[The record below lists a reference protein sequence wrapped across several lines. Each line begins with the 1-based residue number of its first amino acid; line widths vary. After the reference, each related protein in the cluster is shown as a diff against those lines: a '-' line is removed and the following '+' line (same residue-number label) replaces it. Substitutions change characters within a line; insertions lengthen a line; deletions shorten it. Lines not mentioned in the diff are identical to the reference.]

1 MVQHSETAAQTGTIV
16 GLESPQELQK
26 MSIEQLNELAV
37 NIRSYIISVVSQ
49 NGGHLS
55 SNLGVVERSRCII
68 ASISQRT
75 GLFLTLVI
83 RAMFTNC

>member
-37 NIRSYIISVVSQ
+37 NIRSYIISVL
-49 NGGHLS
+49 LS
-55 SNLGVVERSRCII
+55 LRSRCII

>member
-26 MSIEQLNELAV
+26 MSIEQLNELAS

-55 SNLGVVERSRCII
+55 SNLGAVRVNTMHLMSAIQ
-68 ASISQRT
+68 AQR
-75 GLFLTLVI
+75 FLLHSECSVQ
-83 RAMFTNC
+83 CD

>member
-1 MVQHSETAAQTGTIV
+1 MVQQSETAAQTGTIV

-55 SNLGVVERSRCII
+55 SNLGVVELTI
-68 ASISQRT
+68 A
-75 GLFLTLVI
+75 LHY
-83 RAMFTNC
+83 

>member
-49 NGGHLS
+49 NGGHP
-55 SNLGVVERSRCII
+55 
-68 ASISQRT
+68 A
-75 GLFLTLVI
+75 
-83 RAMFTNC
+83 

>member
-55 SNLGVVERSRCII
+55 SNLGVVELTICLLYTSPSPRDRTRSRMPSS
-68 ASISQRT
+68 A
-75 GLFLTLVI
+75 
-83 RAMFTNC
+83 

>member
-37 NIRSYIISVVSQ
+37 NIRSYIISVVPPFC
-49 NGGHLS
+49 
-55 SNLGVVERSRCII
+55 ETTEII
-68 ASISQRT
+68 
-75 GLFLTLVI
+75 
-83 RAMFTNC
+83 